1 MRKEYRSFNGKDYL
15 ALSVVLR
22 NLGRIEI
29 VEEFLAL
36 KQHIIGVPSYD
47 PRAVTNEMFG
57 YGEDDFC
64 NDLEA
69 FVDIINTN
77 DRGEDTFFIALDIF
91 IDKHVDTYHRL
102 IDTDLLRS
110 VSILV
115 ELMGAVA
122 AYSDEELDLNDKV
135 GIFKSLVRREIS
147 RCQDVFYVVKYRLE
161 GNIQKPYLVKY

>member
-1 MRKEYRSFNGKDYL
+1 
-15 ALSVVLR
+15 
-22 NLGRIEI
+22 
-29 VEEFLAL
+29 
-36 KQHIIGVPSYD
+36 
-47 PRAVTNEMFG
+47 MFG

-147 RCQDVFYVVKYRLE
+147 RCHDVFMW
-161 GNIQKPYLVKY
+161 

>member
-1 MRKEYRSFNGKDYL
+1 MKKEYRSFNGKDYL

-29 VEEFLAL
+29 VEEFLAF

-47 PRAVTNEMFG
+47 SRAVTNEMFG

-91 IDKHVDTYHRL
+91 IDKHVDAYHRL

-147 RCQDVFYVVKYRLE
+147 RCQDVFMW
-161 GNIQKPYLVKY
+161 